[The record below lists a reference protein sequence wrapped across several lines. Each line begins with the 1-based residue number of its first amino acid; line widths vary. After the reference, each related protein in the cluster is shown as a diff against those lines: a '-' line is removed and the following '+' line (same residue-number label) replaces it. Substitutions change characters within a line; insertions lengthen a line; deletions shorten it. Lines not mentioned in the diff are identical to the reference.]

1 MLGVYVVIT
10 IVILCIAYAGVE
22 ETMRLFAYLDLQLRY
37 TWVRFRM
44 YLMRRKL
51 EQQLIKDLP
60 DYNKLIKELKKM
72 TEENRDCPTLNWI
85 GRCEKCGA
93 TGSMVSMSGVALGIH
108 LTLVSLTLLVL
119 FVTS

>member
-1 MLGVYVVIT
+1 MLGLYVVVT

-37 TWVRFRM
+37 SWVRFRM

-60 DYNKLIKELKKM
+60 EYNKVIKEHTKDD
-72 TEENRDCPTLNWI
+72 R
-85 GRCEKCGA
+85 
-93 TGSMVSMSGVALGIH
+93 
-108 LTLVSLTLLVL
+108 
-119 FVTS
+119 